1 MSDQR
6 EPRDSAASSDASA
19 AADGSAA
26 AEGSTAAD
34 GSAASARPTGKRA
47 ARRPRDT
54 GTAAGSTAGSAGSTS
69 GSTTAG
75 KSVATAS
82 RVPGRQ
88 RAEATPKQNIFKRLR
103 KFLREVVA
111 ELRKVI
117 WPNRKQMVTY
127 TAVVLVFV
135 TFMVAYISGL
145 DLAFIRGV
153 QWLFG

>member
-6 EPRDSAASSDASA
+6 EPRDDAATDGSTDLPGGDADA
-19 AADGSAA
+19 AAAGS
-26 AEGSTAAD
+26 
-34 GSAASARPTGKRA
+34 SAPSAPSRPTGKRA
-47 ARRPRDT
+47 ARRSRDT
-54 GTAAGSTAGSAGSTS
+54 ESADATAGSGKTTS
-69 GSTTAG
+69 GKTTSG

-82 RVPGRQ
+82 QVPGRQ
-88 RAEATPKQNIFKRLR
+88 RAEATPKQNIFARLR
-103 KFLREVVA
+103 RFLREVVA

>member
-54 GTAAGSTAGSAGSTS
+54 GTAAGSAGSTS

>member
-6 EPRDSAASSDASA
+6 EPRDDAATDGSTDLPGGDADA
-19 AADGSAA
+19 AAAGS
-26 AEGSTAAD
+26 
-34 GSAASARPTGKRA
+34 SAPSSSARPTGKRA
-47 ARRPRDT
+47 ARRSRDT
-54 GTAAGSTAGSAGSTS
+54 DSAGS
-69 GSTTAG
+69 GKTTAG

-82 RVPGRQ
+82 QVPGRQ
-88 RAEATPKQNIFKRLR
+88 RAEAAPKQNIFARLR
-103 KFLREVVA
+103 RFLREVVA

>member
-1 MSDQR
+1 VSD
-6 EPRDSAASSDASA
+6 PRDSSSDGSEDLAGGDA
-19 AADGSAA
+19 VDAGSAA
-26 AEGSTAAD
+26 GNGD
-34 GSAASARPTGKRA
+34 SAARPSGKRA
-47 ARRPRDT
+47 ARRSRP
-54 GTAAGSTAGSAGSTS
+54 AGDSSPSN
-69 GSTTAG
+69 TTAG

-82 RVPGRQ
+82 RVAGRT
-88 RAEATPKQNIFKRLR
+88 RAEATPKMNVFKRLR

-145 DLAFIRGV
+145 DLAFIKGV

>member
-6 EPRDSAASSDASA
+6 EPRDDAATDGSTDLPGGDADA
-19 AADGSAA
+19 AAAGS
-26 AEGSTAAD
+26 
-34 GSAASARPTGKRA
+34 SAPSSSARPTGKRA
-47 ARRPRDT
+47 ARRSRDT
-54 GTAAGSTAGSAGSTS
+54 DSADGTAGSGK
-69 GSTTAG
+69 TTAG

-82 RVPGRQ
+82 QVPGRQ
-88 RAEATPKQNIFKRLR
+88 RAEAAPKQNIFARLR
-103 KFLREVVA
+103 RFLREVVA

>member
-6 EPRDSAASSDASA
+6 EPRDDAATDGSTDLPGGDADAGTAGSSASS
-19 AADGSAA
+19 
-26 AEGSTAAD
+26 
-34 GSAASARPTGKRA
+34 ASARPTGKRA
-47 ARRPRDT
+47 ARRTRDT
-54 GTAAGSTAGSAGSTS
+54 DSADGTAGSGK
-69 GSTTAG
+69 TTAG

-82 RVPGRQ
+82 QVPGRQ
-88 RAEATPKQNIFKRLR
+88 RAEAAPKQNIFARLR
-103 KFLREVVA
+103 RFLREVVA

>member
-6 EPRDSAASSDASA
+6 GARDSSSDGSEDLGADDAVAADDAVTAHDAAS
-19 AADGSAA
+19 
-26 AEGSTAAD
+26 E
-34 GSAASARPTGKRA
+34 SARPTGKRA
-47 ARRPRDT
+47 ARRTRSADDAPSLT
-54 GTAAGSTAGSAGSTS
+54 KSAGA
-69 GSTTAG
+69 TTTPG

-82 RVPGRQ
+82 RVEGRT
-88 RAEATPKQNIFKRLR
+88 RAEATPKMNIFKRLR

>member
-6 EPRDSAASSDASA
+6 EPRDDAATDGSTDLPGGDADAGTAGSSASS
-19 AADGSAA
+19 
-26 AEGSTAAD
+26 
-34 GSAASARPTGKRA
+34 ASARPTGKRA
-47 ARRPRDT
+47 ARRTRDT
-54 GTAAGSTAGSAGSTS
+54 DSADGTAAS
-69 GSTTAG
+69 GKTTAG

-82 RVPGRQ
+82 QVPGRQ
-88 RAEATPKQNIFKRLR
+88 RAEAAPKQNIFARLR
-103 KFLREVVA
+103 RFLREVVA

>member
-6 EPRDSAASSDASA
+6 EPRDDAATDGSTDLPGGDADAAAAGSSAPSASSAVS
-19 AADGSAA
+19 S
-26 AEGSTAAD
+26 
-34 GSAASARPTGKRA
+34 SARPTGKRA
-47 ARRPRDT
+47 ARRSRDADSAD
-54 GTAAGSTAGSAGSTS
+54 GTAGSGK
-69 GSTTAG
+69 TTAG

-82 RVPGRQ
+82 QVPGRQ
-88 RAEATPKQNIFKRLR
+88 RAEAAPKQNIFARLR
-103 KFLREVVA
+103 RFLREVVA

>member
-6 EPRDSAASSDASA
+6 GARDSSSDGSEDLGADDAVVADDA
-19 AADGSAA
+19 AAAHDAAGS
-26 AEGSTAAD
+26 S
-34 GSAASARPTGKRA
+34 RPSGKRA
-47 ARRPRDT
+47 ARRTR
-54 GTAAGSTAGSAGSTS
+54 SADDGPSLIKD
-69 GSTTAG
+69 GARTTAG

-82 RVPGRQ
+82 RVEGRT
-88 RAEATPKQNIFKRLR
+88 RAEATPKMNIFKRLR

>member
-26 AEGSTAAD
+26 AEGS
-34 GSAASARPTGKRA
+34 AASARPTGKRA

-54 GTAAGSTAGSAGSTS
+54 GTTAGSSAGSAASTS